1 MLADIIQVRDFA
13 FTQLFAEH
21 MIKDEDH
28 TNLRW
33 PVSMAGEQKDRP
45 FGYLKAFKKQEEYI
59 L

>member
-1 MLADIIQVRDFA
+1 
-13 FTQLFAEH
+13 

-28 TNLRW
+28 TILRW